1 MAKKLSRTERVPVPV
16 HLIERRIYLISGQ
29 KVMLDA
35 DLAELYRVATFRL
48 NEAVKRNHERFPKD
62 FMFQLT
68 AEETDAFTEHGGAM
82 LSSVLNGPR
91 AVQMSIV
98 IIRAFVR
105 LRGLLATHKA
115 LARRIEQLEATQQEH
130 GSNIVAV
137 VEEIKKR
144 KQPPRRPKTRIGF
157 YTGQK

>member
-1 MAKKLSRTERVPVPV
+1 
-16 HLIERRIYLISGQ
+16 
-29 KVMLDA
+29 
-35 DLAELYRVATFRL
+35 
-48 NEAVKRNHERFPKD
+48 
-62 FMFQLT
+62 MFQLT